1 MALWEL
7 IATESRKGPSS
18 ARSSSKHHWP
28 RRQKSEE
35 ISLVYCGH
43 RVARVPSRCR
53 ETRRGSRLARRKLAN
68 GGGGAARP
76 RRPARRFYFC
86 RQSAKWARDP
96 GQNPPSPSSPLIGAR
111 RRSCSR
117 HLLTGRCSAGCCKG
131 GVWRCRDSRTTAR
144 PANRGRSRWRQVKN
158 SSHSLSCRTL
168 CVGHSAVD
176 LHQHDAGH

>member
-1 MALWEL
+1 VRGRLSNTIGL
-7 IATESRKGPSS
+7 VVRSRRRS
-18 ARSSSKHHWP
+18 RSSIAGTGLLAS
-28 RRQKSEE
+28 
-35 ISLVYCGH
+35 
-43 RVARVPSRCR
+43 
-53 ETRRGSRLARRKLAN
+53 RRGVEGLEGARGWLVENLAN
-68 GGGGAARP
+68 SGGGAARP

-86 RQSAKWARDP
+86 RQSAKWARHP
-96 GQNPPSPSSPLIGAR
+96 GQNPPPPSSPLIGAR

-117 HLLTGRCSAGCCKG
+117 RLLTGRCSAGCCKG
-131 GVWRCRDSRTTAR
+131 GVWRCRDSRPTAR